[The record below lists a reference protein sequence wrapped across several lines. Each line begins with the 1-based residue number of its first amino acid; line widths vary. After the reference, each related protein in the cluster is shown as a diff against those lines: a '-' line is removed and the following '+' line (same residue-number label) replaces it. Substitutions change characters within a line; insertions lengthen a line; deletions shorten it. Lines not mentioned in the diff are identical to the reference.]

1 MKKIA
6 LLFIV
11 VLFTSNIF
19 SQAVPSKV
27 KKAFKNQY
35 PEAIDANWNYDGDY
49 KLRVWKAL
57 YKSDKV
63 IHSSWYDYKGN
74 WIQTKTEIDISE
86 IPEAVMKSI
95 EEEYASYKIVISAR
109 FENPEMSGYEVFLNN
124 EYKGGFNVQY
134 TKEGKMVHR
143 TMKSNGYKPIDDDGK
158 VIEE

>member
-1 MKKIA
+1 MKKTI
-6 LLFIV
+6 LLIGLI
-11 VLFTSNIF
+11 LFTIQIF

-35 PEAIDANWNYDGDY
+35 PEAIDTDWNYTGDY

-57 YKSDKV
+57 YKSEDTL
-63 IHSSWYDYKGN
+63 HSSWYDYKGN

-86 IPEAVMKSI
+86 FPEAVLKSI

-109 FENPEMSGYEVFLNN
+109 FENPEMSGYEVFLDNQ
-124 EYKGGFNVQY
+124 YKGGFDVQY

-143 TMKSNGYKPIDDDGK
+143 TMRTDGYQPINDDGK